1 MAGCLFWLV
10 FFFRAEV
17 PKTYPPMTQ
26 IHAIIVMGVSG
37 SGKTTVGSML
47 ARELGWAFFDADDF
61 HPAVNREKMAQGI
74 PLNDEDRAAWLKAL
88 QDLLR
93 KNSGE
98 GIRSVL
104 ACSALKQSYRET
116 LAVDESVRFVYLR
129 GSYDQIETR
138 MKRRKDH
145 YMPVQ
150 LLQSQFEAL
159 EEPREAV
166 VIDISLSPE
175 EIVDIIRKGLEI

>member
-1 MAGCLFWLV
+1 MA
-10 FFFRAEV
+10 
-17 PKTYPPMTQ
+17 K
-26 IHAIIVMGVSG
+26 AIIVMGVSG
-37 SGKTTVGSML
+37 SGKSTIGAML
-47 ARELGWAFFDADDF
+47 ARELGWQFYDADDF
-61 HPAVNREKMAQGI
+61 HPPANREKMAQGI
-74 PLNDEDRAAWLKAL
+74 PLSDEDRAEWLKAL
-88 QDLLR
+88 QDLLSE
-93 KNSGE
+93 NSGK
-98 GIRSVL
+98 GLSCVL
-104 ACSALKQSYRET
+104 ACSALKQRYRET

-129 GSYDQIETR
+129 GSFDQIETR

-166 VIDISLSPE
+166 VIDISHPPE

>member
-1 MAGCLFWLV
+1 MA
-10 FFFRAEV
+10 
-17 PKTYPPMTQ
+17 K
-26 IHAIIVMGVSG
+26 AIIVMGVSG
-37 SGKTTVGSML
+37 SGKSTIGAML
-47 ARELGWAFFDADDF
+47 ANELGWQFYDADDF
-61 HPAVNREKMAQGI
+61 HPPANRKKMVKGI
-74 PLNDEDRAAWLKAL
+74 PLNDEDRAEWLKAL
-88 QDLLR
+88 QALLR
-93 KNSGE
+93 KNLDNDVS
-98 GIRSVL
+98 SVL
-104 ACSALKQSYRET
+104 ACSALKQRYRER

-129 GSYDQIETR
+129 GSFDQIETR

-166 VIDISLSPE
+166 VIDISHPPE